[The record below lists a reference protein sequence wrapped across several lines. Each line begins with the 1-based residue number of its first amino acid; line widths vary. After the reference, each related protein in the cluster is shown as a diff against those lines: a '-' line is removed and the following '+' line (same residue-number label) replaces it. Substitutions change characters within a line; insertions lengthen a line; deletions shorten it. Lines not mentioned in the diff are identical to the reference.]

1 MLKVVGM
8 KEFLGFGLGLRST
21 HFEEIIQTKP
31 DVDWFEIIS
40 ENYMVEGGKP
50 WYYLEKIRADYPIV
64 MHGVSMSIG
73 SVEPLNFKY
82 LDKLKQL
89 AEKIEPKWMSDHL
102 CFTSVGGINSHDL
115 LPMPYTEESLQH
127 LSSNIA
133 QVQDYLGRQMIFE
146 NVSSYL
152 TYKESEMSE
161 WDFLAQLTKRTGCK
175 FLMDVNNVYVSARNH
190 NFDPMLYLNTIP
202 KNSIQQIHLA
212 GHQDF
217 GTHVIDTHDE
227 NIPDPVWDLF
237 REYAKQLGPVSTMI
251 ERDGNIP
258 PLKSLLDELAFAKN
272 QVSDLWLEQGK
283 FKHG

>member
-1 MLKVVGM
+1 MHP
-8 KEFLGFGLGLRST
+8 FLGFGLGLRSS
-21 HFEEIIQTKP
+21 HFEEIITTKP
-31 DVDWFEIIS
+31 DIDWFEIIS

-73 SVEPLNFKY
+73 SVEPLNLQY

-89 AEKIEPKWMSDHL
+89 AHKVEPKWISDHL

-115 LPMPYTEESLQH
+115 LPMPYTQEALTH
-127 LSSNIA
+127 LSARIT
-133 QVQDYLGRQMIFE
+133 QVQEYLGREMIFE

-152 TYKESEMSE
+152 TYKESQMPE
-161 WDFLAQLTKRTGCK
+161 WIFLAELSKSTGCK

-190 NFDPMLYLNTIP
+190 DFDPMEYLNAIP
-202 KNSIQQIHLA
+202 HTSIAQIHLA

-227 NIPDPVWDLF
+227 DVPNPVWDLF
-237 REYAKQLGPVSTMI
+237 RQYATSLGPTSTMI

-258 PLKSLLDELAFAKN
+258 PLSSLLNELSYAKSLVGDIWFN
-272 QVSDLWLEQGK
+272 EQGNI
-283 FKHG
+283 KHG

>member
-40 ENYMVEGGKP
+40 ENYMVDGGKP

-73 SVEPLNFKY
+73 SVEPLNFNY
-82 LDKLKQL
+82 LDSLKHL
-89 AEKIEPKWMSDHL
+89 AEKVQPKWMSDHL

-115 LPMPYTEESLQH
+115 LPLPYTEEALKH
-127 LSSNIA
+127 LESRIS
-133 QVQDYLGRQMIFE
+133 QVQDYLNREMIFE
-146 NVSSYL
+146 NVSSYV
-152 TYKESEMSE
+152 TYNESEMPE
-161 WDFLAQLTKRTGCK
+161 WTFLAELTKRTGCK

-190 NFDPMLYLNTIP
+190 NFDPMTYLNTIP
-202 KNSIQQIHLA
+202 KASIQQIHLA

-227 NIPDPVWDLF
+227 DIPNPVWDLF
-237 REYAKQLGPVSTMI
+237 RQYAQTLGPISTMI

-258 PLKSLLDELAFAKN
+258 PLSSMLNELTFAKT
-272 QVSDLWLEQGK
+272 QVKDIWFDQGEL
-283 FKHG
+283 KHG